1 MLDPPLRGG
10 EGGTNKAPLR
20 CQGGDLAGPG
30 CGCLAP
36 GGEAADVPTAPPRP
50 CVQRYWLTGAPPGVR
65 RRWRENAG
73 GGGKRAS
80 VPPSLAKELDTPPTL
95 PWRHQ
100 RLRFY

>member
-1 MLDPPLRGG
+1 MWIPSWLGV
-10 EGGTNKAPLR
+10 ECGTNKAPLS
-20 CQGGDLAGPG
+20 GKVGALAGPG

-73 GGGKRAS
+73 GGERLSRLAVLRLWNFERRHLFFCEPKRS
-80 VPPSLAKELDTPPTL
+80 C
-95 PWRHQ
+95 
-100 RLRFY
+100 